1 MWTCMCVVD
10 NGRFE
15 LPSSL
20 PSTAMLCSSFDAP
33 CIEFERK
40 TKYFFKHC
48 RNANAVYGL
57 LIFSAKISN
66 ANFSF
71 LASLS
76 NARCCW
82 EEKTPFSREIIF
94 HPRFLFLPRLYQDF
108 HALACVGHSVVP
120 LCMLLR
126 CVGWHMAQWSERLRE
141 SKENVVDDAR
151 DVEEKRWNLGWEI
164 EVVWGICSGHMCM
177 LFNSLRSSLLS
188 LLASCIQ
195 DMFLLAF
202 SKPSHSCEILTKG
215 LITLGG
221 WFLNEEE
228 IFILENFFSFF
239 EKF

>member
-1 MWTCMCVVD
+1 MKTTHTQSVLREGYTFRELSPHVETFMEIFSLFVHIKRRFWKMKILMKCDRVCVVD

-20 PSTAMLCSSFDAP
+20 PSTRCSSLSSTAP

-76 NARCCW
+76 NARCCCW

-126 CVGWHMAQWSERLRE
+126 CVGWHMAQ
-141 SKENVVDDAR
+141 
-151 DVEEKRWNLGWEI
+151 VEWEI
-164 EVVWGICSGHMCM
+164 ARE
-177 LFNSLRSSLLS
+177 
-188 LLASCIQ
+188 
-195 DMFLLAF
+195 
-202 SKPSHSCEILTKG
+202 
-215 LITLGG
+215 
-221 WFLNEEE
+221 
-228 IFILENFFSFF
+228 
-239 EKF
+239 